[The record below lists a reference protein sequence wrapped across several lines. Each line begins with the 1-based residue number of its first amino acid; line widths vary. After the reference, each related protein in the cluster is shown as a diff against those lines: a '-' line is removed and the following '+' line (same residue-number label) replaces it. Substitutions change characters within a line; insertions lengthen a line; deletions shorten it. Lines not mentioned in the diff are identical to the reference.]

1 MNTYKITDVYLSSEK
16 VSSGFEPFVTN
27 EKPEGDIITV
37 KLTDKKPEA
46 DKNAKQIQ
54 TENFNVCRMNNGNW
68 LFNSVKSDMCM
79 EISPDYLNAQLY
91 CGEENDVEL
100 SLLLRIAIECR
111 MILRGNLSLHSAC
124 IEKDGIALN
133 FSGVSGV
140 GKSTRAAKW
149 VEALGF
155 RFLSGDRPAIM
166 TEKGI
171 ACGAPW
177 DGKEGIHRN
186 INRPIKMIFDVRRA
200 PFVRVRKLSDEQAY
214 AFLIKQIFIPMW
226 DSEASMCAFMNLR
239 RLIKNVPV
247 CRLFSPPYGEGARS
261 SFDIVFNN
269 SQNILTE
276 EKDMKI
282 KDEFIVRNMMG
293 EYMAIPTGD
302 NIAKFDGSVV
312 LNDVSAFI
320 VNELK
325 KPTSKEDLLELILG
339 EYDVSREQASA
350 DLDALLAKL
359 DGYGMLE
366 Y

>member
-1 MNTYKITDVYLSSEK
+1 MNVYKITDIFLISEK
-16 VSSGFEPFVTN
+16 VSAGFEAFSTD
-27 EKPEGDIITV
+27 EKPDGDIISV
-37 KLTDKKPEA
+37 RLSDKRIEP
-46 DKNAKQIQ
+46 DKNAKPIQ
-54 TENFNVCRMNNGNW
+54 TENFSVCRLSNGDW
-68 LFNSVKSDMCM
+68 LFSSAKADLCM
-79 EISPDYLNAQLY
+79 EITPDYLNAVLY
-91 CGEENDVEL
+91 CSEDNDIEL

-124 IEKDGIALN
+124 IEKDGYALS

-149 VEALGF
+149 VKTLGF
-155 RFLSGDRPAIM
+155 SFLSGDRPAIM
-166 TEKGI
+166 TADGI

-186 INRPIKMIFDVRRA
+186 ISRPLKMIFDVRRA
-200 PFVRVRKLSDEQAY
+200 PFVRVRKVSPEQAY
-214 AFLIKQIFIPMW
+214 AFLVKQIFIPMW
-226 DSEASMCAFMNLR
+226 DSQTSMYALMNLR

-247 CRLFSPPYGEGARS
+247 CRLFSPPDGEGAKS
-261 SFDIVFNN
+261 AFDIAFNN
-269 SQNILTE
+269 NCNILSE
-276 EKDMKI
+276 EKDMKL

-302 NIAKFDGSVV
+302 NIAKFDGSVI

-320 VNELK
+320 INELK

-339 EYDVSREQASA
+339 EYEVSREQACA
-350 DLDALLAKL
+350 DLDAFLEKL